1 MIRKHLRWMAAIFMA
16 TNLAVVSPGTLLA
29 GPNDRDRN
37 RAGFDPA
44 AAYQTTTRI
53 KQVVVIFQENVSFDH
68 YFATYPIAMNP
79 KGETQFKAKAKTHR
93 QLTALPSAR
102 SSSTKQLAS
111 NPFAWIRARTT
122 PAT

>member
-53 KQVVVIFQENVSFDH
+53 KQVVVIFQENRFVRPLLRHLSDCDESE
-68 YFATYPIAMNP
+68 
-79 KGETQFKAKAKTHR
+79 G
-93 QLTALPSAR
+93 
-102 SSSTKQLAS
+102 
-111 NPFAWIRARTT
+111 
-122 PAT
+122 

>member
-37 RAGFDPA
+37 RGGFDPA
-44 AAYQTTTRI
+44 AAYQTTTPI
-53 KQVVVIFQENVSFDH
+53 KHVVVIFQENASFDH

-79 KGETQFKAKAKTHR
+79 KGETQFKAKAKTPTVNG
-93 QLTALPSAR
+93 LTVGQIQQIGR
-102 SSSTKQLAS
+102 AS
-111 NPFAWIRARTT
+111 CRERV
-122 PAT
+122 